1 MLVDCC
7 WNYPSNYQ
15 PTTNNQQ
22 LFTMANLKEI
32 RNRITSVSSTMQ
44 ITAAMKMVSA
54 AKLKK
59 AQDAITAMRPY
70 AEKLTELLQNL
81 SATLDGDVGGEFTKQ
96 REVKKVLVVAIT
108 SNRGLCGAFNTNVI
122 KEVKNRADFY
132 AGKQVDV
139 FAIGKKGNDILTK
152 TLTVVDNQSHVFDHL
167 TFDNVTVIAET
178 LTQKFV
184 SGDYDKIELV
194 YNQFKNAAT
203 QIVQVEQFLPLAPI
217 KSDTPASTGDY
228 IFEPSKEE
236 IVLTLIP
243 KSLKTQLYKGIRDSF
258 ASEHGARMTAM
269 HKATDNATELRDQL
283 KLTYNKARQAAITNE
298 ILEIVGG
305 AEALKG

>member
-1 MLVDCC
+1 
-7 WNYPSNYQ
+7 
-15 PTTNNQQ
+15 
-22 LFTMANLKEI
+22 MANLKEI

-44 ITAAMKMVSA
+44 ITSAMKMVSA

-81 SATLDGDVGGEFTKQ
+81 SATLDGDVGGDFTKQ
-96 REVKKVLVVAIT
+96 REIKKVLIVAIT
-108 SNRGLCGAFNTNVI
+108 SNRGLCGAFNSNII
-122 KEVKNRADFY
+122 KEAKNRSDFY
-132 AGKQVDV
+132 AGKQVDI
-139 FAIGKKGNDILTK
+139 FAIGKKGNDVLSK
-152 TLTVVDNQSHVFDHL
+152 THTVIENQSSLFDQL
-167 TFDNVTVIAET
+167 TFDNVAIIAQT
-178 LTQKFV
+178 LTDKFLA
-184 SGDYDKIELV
+184 GDYDKIEV
-194 YNQFKNAAT
+194 IYNQFKNAAT
-203 QIVQVEQFLPLAPI
+203 QIVQTEQFLPLAPI
-217 KSDTPASTGDY
+217 KSDKPVQTGDY
-228 IFEPSKEE
+228 LFEPSKEE

-269 HKATDNATELRDQL
+269 HKATDNATELRNQL

>member
-1 MLVDCC
+1 
-7 WNYPSNYQ
+7 
-15 PTTNNQQ
+15 
-22 LFTMANLKEI
+22 MANLKEI

-44 ITAAMKMVSA
+44 ITSAMKMVSA

-81 SATLDGDVGGEFTKQ
+81 SANLDGDVGGEYTTQ

-108 SNRGLCGAFNTNVI
+108 SNRGLCGAFNSNVI
-122 KEVKNRADFY
+122 KETKNRADFY

-152 TLTVVDNQSHVFDHL
+152 TLKVVDNQSSVFDAL
-167 TFDNVTVIAET
+167 TFENVTVIAET

-184 SGDYDKIELV
+184 SGEYDKIEIV

-203 QIVQVEQFLPLAPI
+203 QIVQTEQFLPLAPI
-217 KSDTPASTGDY
+217 KSDQPVSTGDY
-228 IFEPSKEE
+228 IFEPTEEE

-243 KSLKTQLYKGIRDSF
+243 KSLKTQLYKSIRDSF

-305 AEALKG
+305 AEALNG

>member
-1 MLVDCC
+1 
-7 WNYPSNYQ
+7 
-15 PTTNNQQ
+15 
-22 LFTMANLKEI
+22 
-32 RNRITSVSSTMQ
+32 MQ
-44 ITAAMKMVSA
+44 ITSAMKMVSA

-81 SATLDGDVGGEFTKQ
+81 SSTLDGDTGGEYTKQ
-96 REVKKVLVVAIT
+96 RDIKKVLVIAVT

-122 KEVKNRADFY
+122 KEVKSRAELY

-139 FAIGKKGNDILTK
+139 FAIGKKGNDVLKK
-152 TLTVVDNQSHVFDHL
+152 TLTIADNHSGIFDDL
-167 TFDNVTVIAET
+167 TFDNVAAIAES
-178 LTQKFV
+178 LTAKFI
-184 SGDYDKIELV
+184 SGEYDKIELV

-203 QIVQVEQFLPLAPI
+203 QIIQTEQFLPLAPI
-217 KSDTPASTGDY
+217 VSDKVSTAGDY

-243 KSLKTQLYKGIRDSF
+243 KSLKTQLYKAIRDSF

>member
-1 MLVDCC
+1 
-7 WNYPSNYQ
+7 
-15 PTTNNQQ
+15 
-22 LFTMANLKEI
+22 MANLKEI
-32 RNRITSVSSTMQ
+32 RNRITSVLSTMQ
-44 ITAAMKMVSA
+44 ITSAMKMVSA

-81 SATLDGDVGGEFTKQ
+81 STTLDGDIGGEFTTQ
-96 REVKKVLVVAIT
+96 RDIKKVLIVAIT

-122 KEVKNRADFY
+122 KEVKNRAELY

-139 FAIGKKGNDILTK
+139 FAIGKKGNDVLK
-152 TLTVVDNQSHVFDHL
+152 KSLTVTDNQSAIYDDL
-167 TFDNVTVIAET
+167 TFDKVAIIAEAIT
-178 LTQKFV
+178 EKFV
-184 SGDYDKIELV
+184 SGEYDKVELV

-203 QIVQVEQFLPLAPI
+203 QIIQTEQFLPLAPVV
-217 KSDTPASTGDY
+217 SDAPTSSGDY

-243 KSLKTQLYKGIRDSF
+243 KSLKTQLYKAIRDSF

>member
-1 MLVDCC
+1 VIGIYL
-7 WNYPSNYQ
+7 Q
-15 PTTNNQQ
+15 PTTYNQIPNN
-22 LFTMANLKEI
+22 MANLKEI

-44 ITAAMKMVSA
+44 ITSAMKMVSA

-70 AEKLTELLQNL
+70 AEKLTELLQSL
-81 SATLDGDVGGEFTKQ
+81 SSTLDGEVGGSFTTK
-96 REVKKVLVVAIT
+96 REVNKVLIVAVT
-108 SNRGLCGAFNTNVI
+108 SNRGLCGAFNSNVI
-122 KEVKNRADFY
+122 KQAKLIADSY
-132 AGKQVDV
+132 AGKQVDI
-139 FAIGKKGNDILTK
+139 FAIGKKGNDALSK
-152 TLTVVDNQSHVFDHL
+152 TNKIAGNKSEVFDNL
-167 TFDNVTVIAET
+167 TFDNVAEIAQI
-178 LTQKFV
+178 LTDKFT
-184 SGDYDKIELV
+184 SGEYDKIQIV

-203 QIVQVEQFLPLAPI
+203 QIVQTEQFLPLAPI
-217 KSDTPASTGDY
+217 KSDKPVSTGDY

-243 KSLKTQLYKGIRDSF
+243 KSLKTQLYKAIRDSF

-269 HKATDNATELRDQL
+269 HKATDNATELRNQL